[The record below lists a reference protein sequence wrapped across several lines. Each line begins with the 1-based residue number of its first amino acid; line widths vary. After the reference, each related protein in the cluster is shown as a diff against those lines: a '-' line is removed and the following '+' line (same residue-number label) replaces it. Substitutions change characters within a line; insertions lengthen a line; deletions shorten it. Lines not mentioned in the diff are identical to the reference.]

1 MGEEQ
6 EGKGSVGERRELVVQ
21 LRVRIGNL
29 WSNAVDA
36 SVYSYVAGEEKMG
49 AIHQGYAQAMEDML
63 LLMEVLNEEGSV
75 REDSEECKAVSEA

>member
-1 MGEEQ
+1 MPREQ
-6 EGKGSVGERRELVVQ
+6 ETKPEVGKRREIVVQ
-21 LRVRIGNL
+21 LRTRIGNL

-63 LLMEVLNEEGSV
+63 LLMEVLNEEGGV

>member
-1 MGEEQ
+1 
-6 EGKGSVGERRELVVQ
+6 VQ

-36 SVYSYVAGEEKMG
+36 SIYSYADNDQRMG

-63 LLMEVLNEEGSV
+63 LLMEVLNGEEGSV
-75 REDSEECKAVSEA
+75 RENSEECEAIGEA